1 MSQRGVSL
9 IELIIVIVA
18 LGAGIALLG
27 TGYLQ
32 AARTVATNEDIQV
45 AWQVAQACADH
56 TLGRVRRPGAFAN
69 VAVGSNPCGSLPTN
83 GTTVCPG
90 ETFYAKVSA
99 LPVPPPATEPCIGA
113 GWTCRQ
119 VDVCVARGGY
129 TATLT
134 FALIEN

>member
-9 IELIIVIVA
+9 IELIIVVVA
-18 LGAGIALLG
+18 LAAGIALLG

-56 TLGRVRRPGAFAN
+56 ALGRVRRPGAFAN
-69 VAVGSNPCGSLPTN
+69 VATGSNPCGSLPTN

-90 ETFYAKVSA
+90 KTFYAEVNDLA
-99 LPVPPPATEPCIGA
+99 VGTEPCTGA
-113 GWTCRQ
+113 GWICRQ

>member
-1 MSQRGVSL
+1 MRQRGASL
-9 IELIIVIVA
+9 IEVIIVIVVLA
-18 LGAGIALLG
+18 AGIALLG

-69 VAVGSNPCGSLPTN
+69 VTVGSNPCGGLPTN

-90 ETFYAKVSA
+90 ETLYARVSTLA
-99 LPVPPPATEPCIGA
+99 AGTEPCTGG
-113 GWTCRQ
+113 GWTCLQ
-119 VDVCVARGGY
+119 VDVCVARGGH

-134 FALIEN
+134 FPLIEN